1 MIYAHWLAVRCSVQH
16 RRPMFSR
23 TAQTVRLYLYHK
35 HYVLSFLSFGPSSGE
50 VKCRITGGCRGV
62 RMLMRRPVGLCF
74 MTALVGVV
82 RWAAHY
88 RQWPSLL
95 PARARS
101 GPPCGVWAGVR
112 LDEPTTGERFR
123 NLQESDV
130 SLQQRLQVSR
140 VAHGL
145 VVRNLR
151 NEEYRHW
158 CDHPAIL
165 RQCCTPPRCML
176 FAGSHGERL
185 CRRVGDSQL

>member
-1 MIYAHWLAVRCSVQH
+1 
-16 RRPMFSR
+16 MFSR
-23 TAQTVRLYLYHK
+23 TAPTVRLYLYHNR
-35 HYVLSFLSFGPSSGE
+35 YVLSFLSFGPSSGRGE
-50 VKCRITGGCRGV
+50 IPVTAVPGCPNTGGSTQWACASRRLWWGSFGGLRTTANGRVLFQRG
-62 RMLMRRPVGLCF
+62 
-74 MTALVGVV
+74 
-82 RWAAHY
+82 
-88 RQWPSLL
+88 
-95 PARARS
+95 ARS

-112 LDEPTTGERFR
+112 LDEPTTGERLR

-140 VAHGL
+140 AAHGL
-145 VVRNLR
+145 VFRNLR

>member
-1 MIYAHWLAVRCSVQH
+1 
-16 RRPMFSR
+16 
-23 TAQTVRLYLYHK
+23 
-35 HYVLSFLSFGPSSGE
+35 
-50 VKCRITGGCRGV
+50 
-62 RMLMRRPVGLCF
+62 MRRPVGLCF

-95 PARARS
+95 PARARF

-140 VAHGL
+140 AAHGLVPFPVGFVDTGKSPPTLDSRASGNDGQVKRVSGIRHIQMETVL